1 MPGIRA
7 INAALGRVA
16 KSDWTERAPKPP
28 RPVVKIN
35 SANLKPNKIIKKNNS
50 ATPAKTDAVQKN
62 SVKVKPAARQKA
74 SPVSKAKVNYK
85 ESSTRGRAGATA
97 YRNHALDNTPRRAG
111 SGEDRFMT
119 FTDEAGLEAMIASKE
134 AQLSRKITRKA
145 DASQPKKR
153 GMTKIDL
160 KVADKRKSGKPVV
173 KINSA
178 NLKPNKIIKKKVK

>member
-1 MPGIRA
+1 MPNPIKV
-7 INAALGRVA
+7 IKSVTKAATR
-16 KSDWTERAPKPP
+16 
-28 RPVVKIN
+28 
-35 SANLKPNKIIKKNNS
+35 
-50 ATPAKTDAVQKN
+50 AKTDAIQKS
-62 SVKVKPAARQKA
+62 SVKVKPAAKQKA
-74 SPVSKAKVNYK
+74 SPISKAKVNYK

-111 SGEDRFMT
+111 SGEDRFMS

-145 DASQPKKR
+145 SASQPKKR

-160 KVADKRKSGKPVV
+160 KVADNKNSKRPVV

-178 NLKPNKIIKKKVK
+178 NLKANKIIKKRGK

>member
-1 MPGIRA
+1 MPNPIKV
-7 INAALGRVA
+7 IKSVTKAATR
-16 KSDWTERAPKPP
+16 
-28 RPVVKIN
+28 
-35 SANLKPNKIIKKNNS
+35 
-50 ATPAKTDAVQKN
+50 AKTDAIQKS
-62 SVKVKPAARQKA
+62 SVKVKPAAKQKA
-74 SPVSKAKVNYK
+74 SPISKAKVNYK

-111 SGEDRFMT
+111 SGEDRFMS

-145 DASQPKKR
+145 SASQPKKR

-160 KVADKRKSGKPVV
+160 KVADNRNSKRPVV

-178 NLKPNKIIKKKVK
+178 NLKANKIIKKRGK